1 MNYDSYG
8 QVYATEDDL
17 CAMLYN
23 TPELKLENILVEDPR
38 QFNQAQAA
46 LYADVPRLK
55 KYIPLTATLE
65 EFDQTQQADWHMP
78 VEYLDLDIAQWVLE
92 QCNTEVELQRC
103 GEELLLFMERDLFP
117 LLRYLKYL
125 VDTMRNNNVVWGVG
139 RGSSVASF
147 VLYKMGV
154 HRINSLYY
162 DLDPAEFLK

>member
-65 EFDQTQQADWHMP
+65 EFDQTQQAEWHMP